1 MFLTWD
7 QPTGADPNDLWA
19 YKLDFGS
26 FEVNVPAT
34 SKLMMHAQ
42 DTGIS
47 PGQQVSVTITARYN
61 RKADSAPMS
70 LGQRALPA
78 SKFYVFLF
86 LYAWISC
93 LSET

>member
-7 QPTGADPNDLWA
+7 QPVGTDVNDLWA

-34 SKLMMHAQ
+34 SKLMMYTQ

-47 PGQQVSVTITARYN
+47 PGQQVSVTITALYN
-61 RKADSAPMS
+61 RRAPSAPMS

-86 LYAWISC
+86 LYA
-93 LSET
+93 